1 MELILY
7 RTLDN
12 ANVINKVLTDPVT
25 VNITLKNDVNI
36 INPEIVLSG
45 DFRGYNYAHIPEL
58 NRFYFIESFE
68 QINLRFG
75 KLFMSCDVLE
85 TYKADILNC
94 SGTIKRDIKAGDYG
108 AVNADSTVNII
119 TTHKADV
126 KLTLENNIVLTTLE
140 VRKDG

>member
-126 KLTLENNIVLTTLE
+126 KLILENNIVLTTLE

>member
-85 TYKADILNC
+85 TYKADILKQLDHLTQQQRRC
-94 SGTIKRDIKAGDYG
+94 LSIVASEIAKANDKEP
-108 AVNADSTVNII
+108 VNM
-119 TTHKADV
+119 
-126 KLTLENNIVLTTLE
+126 
-140 VRKDG
+140 